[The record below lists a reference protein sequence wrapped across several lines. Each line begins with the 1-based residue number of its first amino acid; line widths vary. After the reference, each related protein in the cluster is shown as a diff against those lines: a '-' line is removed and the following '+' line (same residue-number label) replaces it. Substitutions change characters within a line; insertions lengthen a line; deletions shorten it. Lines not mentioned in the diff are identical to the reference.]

1 MYKDSYKDKG
11 LRKKLVEEL
20 RQKGISSSKVLNAID
35 AIPRHTFFELALM
48 QHAYV
53 DKAFPIGNGQT
64 ISQPYTVAYQTEQLD
79 IQMGDKILEIGTGSG
94 YQAAVLSKLHIELHT
109 IERHLALSKKAKTH
123 LNKLGI
129 KNIKYYCQDGTLGLE
144 KEAPFNKIIVTAGA
158 PIAPQALLKQ
168 LAIKGILIIPIGS
181 NSKQIMTKFTRINEN
196 KITKETLGT
205 FSFVPLIGKE
215 GWS

>member
-109 IERHLALSKKAKTH
+109 IERHLALLKKAKTH